1 MTNDFKLTPQE
12 ELARPFLEDI
22 STYICNEMGLTK
34 NNDQMIAINCIYY
47 MVSFIKKNP
56 EIDHHIF
63 YFDNIIDKLD
73 QNYALSKSNK
83 KKDMHN

>member
-1 MTNDFKLTPQE
+1 
-12 ELARPFLEDI
+12 
-22 STYICNEMGLTK
+22 
-34 NNDQMIAINCIYY
+34 MIAINCIYY

-73 QNYALSKSNK
+73 QNHALSKSNK